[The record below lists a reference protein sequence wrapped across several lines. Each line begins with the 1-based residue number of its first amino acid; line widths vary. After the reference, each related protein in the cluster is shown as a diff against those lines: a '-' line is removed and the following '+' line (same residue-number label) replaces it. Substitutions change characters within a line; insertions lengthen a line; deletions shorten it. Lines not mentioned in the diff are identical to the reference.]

1 MSEGLDDTVKQAG
14 RGALAI
20 AAAKAMFLVSGLGLT
35 LIMPRIILDA
45 NGEQDPAQFGRYRV
59 SAQTMSILAQAVLLS
74 ILQVVSKFSAEQRHA
89 AGTVVRT
96 VARRALPLVL
106 LIGVAA
112 QLLSPTLAAS
122 LNDPALTPLLR
133 AAFLIPVFY
142 GFYAH
147 LLGAVNGVRAFNT
160 QALLDGSF
168 SLLKLACIVAG
179 ALIFPRLVGIDN
191 AAAVGGLLGW
201 ASAAAIIATV
211 AFFATAKLRS
221 ERREQGT
228 IDTGA
233 IARFAGGIVLYT
245 LTFELLKQVDLLVIK
260 SSAAQ
265 FGGGEAGQAMVGQ
278 YSAAMDFAR
287 VPYFIV
293 MGISLVLFPML
304 STVAFA
310 GDEAAAKRY
319 IHNATRFTF
328 GLAAVASVGI
338 FVAAPA
344 LLPVLFGAAYE
355 PAVPI
360 LRWLCV
366 GQMAF
371 ALVTISMNILNA
383 SGRPLQ
389 AFALVALMA
398 GLAVVL
404 VPLGVQRGGVLGG
417 AAASV
422 GSLWV
427 GALVSLIFI
436 RRAFGASLAPST
448 ALRVGMGAL
457 LVGLLALVWQPAG
470 LIEGV
475 AVLAVVGLADLGFL
489 VLTRELDGEDLA
501 LVKKVIG
508 KG

>member
-1 MSEGLDDTVKQAG
+1 MSEGRDDTVKQAG

-45 NGEQDPAQFGRYRV
+45 SGAQDPAQFGRYRV

-74 ILQVVSKFSAEQRHA
+74 ILQVVSKFSAEQRTA
-89 AGTVVRT
+89 AGHIVRT
-96 VARRALPLVL
+96 VAKRAVPLVL
-106 LIGVAA
+106 LIGVVA
-112 QLLSPTLAAS
+112 QLISPMLATN

-142 GFYAH
+142 GLYAH
-147 LLGAVNGVRAFNT
+147 FLGAVNGVRAFNT

-179 ALIFPRLVGIDN
+179 ALLLPRLVQIDN

-201 ASAAAIIATV
+201 ASAAAIIAIAAFV
-211 AFFATAKLRS
+211 ATRNLRKERS
-221 ERREQGT
+221 EQGQ
-228 IDTGA
+228 IDGAA
-233 IARFAGGIVLYT
+233 IARFAGGIILYT

-304 STVAFA
+304 STGAFA
-310 GDEAAAKRY
+310 GDDAAVKRY

-383 SGRPLQ
+383 SGRPMQ
-389 AFALVALMA
+389 AFILVAVMA
-398 GLAVVL
+398 GLSAIL
-404 VPLGVQRGGVLGG
+404 VPLGVSQGGVLGG

-422 GSLWV
+422 ASLWV
-427 GALVSLIFI
+427 GALLALIFI
-436 RRAFGASLAPST
+436 RRSFGASLALST
-448 ALRVGMGAL
+448 GLRVGSAAFL
-457 LVGLLALVWQPAG
+457 IGLLALVWQPAG

-475 AVLAVVGLADLGFL
+475 AVLAVVGLADLAFL
-489 VLTRELDGEDLA
+489 VATRELGRDDLA